1 MLKIFCLSLCDWP
14 ATKKFVFK
22 TKRLF
27 CKGRE
32 EEREGILIGAWLTGT
47 ITEKS
52 KEERI
57 NPEYKACLEIKKREK
72 NIAIS
77 NDRHQNCNKLQ
88 KTAKRKE
95 KGN

>member
-1 MLKIFCLSLCDWP
+1 MLDWP
-14 ATKKFVFK
+14 AQSQK
-22 TKRLF
+22 
-27 CKGRE
+27 
-32 EEREGILIGAWLTGT
+32 
-47 ITEKS
+47 KS

-77 NDRHQNCNKLQ
+77 NDRHQKCNKLQ